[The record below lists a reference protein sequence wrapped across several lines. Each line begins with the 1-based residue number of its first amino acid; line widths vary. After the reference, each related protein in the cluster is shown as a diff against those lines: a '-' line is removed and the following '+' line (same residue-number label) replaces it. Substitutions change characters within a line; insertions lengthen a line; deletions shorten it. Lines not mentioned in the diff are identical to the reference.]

1 MKYIILSGVC
11 IVCISM
17 HVKCTSKHR
26 HQTLTARQVAP
37 VTPTVFHPHAV
48 SRDAV
53 VKGCFRCA
61 VVRLEDKSRLA
72 SV

>member
-1 MKYIILSGVC
+1 MKYFILSGVC
-11 IVCISM
+11 IVCISI